1 MVGRKRARTHCQCSF
16 NCLDPVITPEVFAQ
30 SLGEDYGLSQ
40 NWLSVISKSIH
51 DQLTDYKSH
60 LMGYDP
66 ETSQFIEGLVDPAR
80 VNPLMKGK
88 LEGADAEWWTR
99 WRKSLKRNGKTAA
112 RKKGRRKKVK
122 DEEGTDVDMA
132 GDEMDDGS
140 DGEDEYRPLSLE
152 ELKVDERTVHEDM
165 RILIKVCCLLSLD
178 YCC

>member
-1 MVGRKRARTHCQCSF
+1 MSV
-16 NCLDPVITPEVFAQ
+16 DPVITPEVFTQ

-40 NWLSVISKSIH
+40 NWLSAIAKSIH

-60 LMGYDP
+60 LLGYDP
-66 ETSQFIEGLVDPAR
+66 ETSQFIDGLVDPAR

-88 LEGADAEWWTR
+88 LEGDDAEWWKR
-99 WRKSLKRNGKTAA
+99 WRKSLKRSGKAA
-112 RKKGRRKKVK
+112 TRKKGRRKKVK

-140 DGEDEYRPLSLE
+140 DGEDEYRALSLE

-165 RILIKVCCLLSLD
+165 RILIKVRRFLIFDCCCSSYLSWISSFLLSN
-178 YCC
+178 